1 MDEGNIVPFCIL
13 VFMAINLFAMSGA
26 QQNIPKTS
34 SGDVQDKEQSMFK
47 LTDSLIK
54 DLIERVNQ
62 LEEENRQRQLEIS
75 EQNRI
80 ILQQQHEINGLKK
93 NMATQVENQYQPDKA
108 DVSSMLTEY
117 YDENGSQLNEE
128 LSQSANTGP
137 DSGTTGIAS
146 HKKTCIRGFANNKCS
161 DQPAYP
167 RSLISTFVIR
177 FFERIISRLAKS
189 EISNF

>member
-1 MDEGNIVPFCIL
+1 MGEGNIVSFCIF
-13 VFMAINLFAMSGA
+13 VVMAINLFAMGGA
-26 QQNIPKTS
+26 QQNVFKTR
-34 SGDVQDKEQSMFK
+34 SGEEDKEQSMFK
-47 LTDSLIK
+47 LTDSLVK

-62 LEEENRQRQLEIS
+62 LEEGNRQRQLEIS
-75 EQNRI
+75 AQNRI

-137 DSGTTGIAS
+137 DTGTTGIAS
-146 HKKTCIRGFANNKCS
+146 HKKTCIRGLRTTNV
-161 DQPAYP
+161 QT
-167 RSLISTFVIR
+167 SLHIR
-177 FFERIISRLAKS
+177 AV
-189 EISNF
+189 